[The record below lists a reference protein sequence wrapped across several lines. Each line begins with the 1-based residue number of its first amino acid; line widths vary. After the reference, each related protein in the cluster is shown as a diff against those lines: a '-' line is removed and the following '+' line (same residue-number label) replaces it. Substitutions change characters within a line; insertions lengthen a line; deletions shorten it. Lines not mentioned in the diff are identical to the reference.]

1 MIKVFV
7 NDIPK
12 IFNIDNSQL
21 NMTAIKA
28 LLIALESEGMAHKDK
43 QKVIFDE
50 NIFIKLWNIYESSL
64 VYFDPNYNR
73 KSDFKLYF
81 INIIQSLYK
90 EEKLNFIALFCP
102 GYTTNGY
109 KKQIGTTNKWKLKE
123 LKNILNYFKDNNIDT
138 EIVSYYSDVFLE
150 NTNEEK
156 NPNWREEM
164 IFNRKIFHDEGEQ
177 YFDSKY
183 IKNASQLPIFSG
195 EENIKGYVDNDIIK
209 NLNQRTYYAF
219 KKSNEKFYNQLGF
232 SEEQIIFRNDRLI
245 TMYKLLSNYIN
256 TQKNTIFLPMENMY
270 ERENIFSENNTC
282 TMYLKLKK

>member
-12 IFNIDNSQL
+12 IFNIDNTQL
-21 NMTAIKA
+21 NITAIKA
-28 LLIALESEGMAHKDK
+28 LLIALENEGLAYKEK
-43 QKVIFDE
+43 QKIVLDE
-50 NIFIKLWNIYESSL
+50 YVFIKLWNIYEASL
-64 VYFDPNYNR
+64 VFFDPNYNR

-81 INIIQSLYK
+81 INIIKSLYK
-90 EEKLNFIALFCP
+90 EEKLNFFALFCP
-102 GYTTNGY
+102 GYTTDGY
-109 KKQIGTTNKWKLKE
+109 KEKVGSTNKWKLKE
-123 LKNILNYFKDNNIDT
+123 LKNILTYFKDNNIDT

-156 NPNWREEM
+156 NPNWQTEM
-164 IFNRKIFHDEGEQ
+164 IFNRKIFHDEGEKH
-177 YFDSKY
+177 FDSKY
-183 IKNASQLPIFSG
+183 IKNASELPIFSK
-195 EENIKGYVDNDIIK
+195 EEDIKGYVDNDIIK
-209 NLNQRTYYAF
+209 NLNPKTYYAF
-219 KKSNEKFYNQLGF
+219 KKSNEKFYNKLGF

-245 TMYKLLSNYIN
+245 TMYKLLSDYIN